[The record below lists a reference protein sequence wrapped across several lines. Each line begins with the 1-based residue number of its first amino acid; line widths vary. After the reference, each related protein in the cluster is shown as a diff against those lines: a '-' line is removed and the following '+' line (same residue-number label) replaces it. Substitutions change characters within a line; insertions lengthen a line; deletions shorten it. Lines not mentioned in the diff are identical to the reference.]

1 VLPFA
6 VQAVASVALLA
17 FTVVFGLDVLDPLGT
32 HELAYSGWQV
42 TVTQWSALAVA
53 IGAAIALAV
62 SAHRRL
68 RRLDGDGLLVGIP
81 ALLAGLLLS
90 GLPVA
95 GAGSAVAWAG
105 RQTVSYADRQTALQ
119 AQAAAADRHPPAAHS
134 RQPAASA
141 VLAAMVPHASDL
153 GIDWYPVQVPQVTY
167 AWNQNAVDGA
177 GALLTLSRRDSQGA
191 WQPRR
196 FLVQS
201 LYRYR
206 TPALASQ
213 AAYLTAAS
221 APIRTTT
228 LNGCTFRT
236 QLWHDGQDH
245 LIVVLR
251 RGADV
256 WFDRESVTRARDRIT
271 EADRLQLIRVIAAR
285 ATTVRSDA
293 Q

>member
-1 VLPFA
+1 M
-6 VQAVASVALLA
+6 QAAASVALLT
-17 FTVVFGLDVLDPLGT
+17 FTVVFGLDVLDPLGNQ
-32 HELAYSGWQV
+32 ELGYPGWQV

-53 IGAAIALAV
+53 IGAGIALAV

-68 RRLDGDGLLVGIP
+68 RRLEGHGLLVGIP

-95 GAGSAVAWAG
+95 GAGSAVDWAG
-105 RQTVSYADRQTALQ
+105 RQTVSYADTQSALQ
-119 AQAAAADRHPPAAHS
+119 AQARAAERHPVVTHS
-134 RQPAASA
+134 RQPPASVA
-141 VLAAMVPHASDL
+141 LAAMVPHASDL

-167 AWNQNAVDGA
+167 AWNQNTVDGA

-191 WQPRR
+191 WQSRR

-206 TPALASQ
+206 TPALASR
-213 AAYLTAAS
+213 AAHLIAAP
-221 APIRTTT
+221 ARIRTTT
-228 LNGCTFRT
+228 LKGCTFRT
-236 QLWHDGQDH
+236 QLWNDGQDH

-256 WFDRESVTRARDRIT
+256 WFDRESVMSPGDRIT
-271 EADRLQLIRVIAAR
+271 EADRQQLIGVIAAR
-285 ATTVRSDA
+285 AANA